1 MLLKE
6 LFIQRDLLALV
17 GDLISQHSQLSE
29 PYAR

>member
-1 MLLKE
+1 MLREE

-17 GDLISQHSQLSE
+17 DNLISRHSQLSE